1 MLAAVRID
9 HVIYG
14 TADLDAAVAR
24 LEPLLGVTAAGGGRH
39 DGLGTKNRILPLG
52 GGYLEVLAV
61 ADRDEA
67 AGSWLGAALLK
78 RLDAGDGLLAWAAA
92 VHDVA
97 VEAKRLGT
105 PVTHISRQGMTAR
118 LTAVVQAVREPLLPF
133 FIERD
138 LASADPGGA
147 RGAGGIRWLELAGDA
162 ARLDAW
168 LGHVKLPVRVVEGA
182 PAVRALGVGDR
193 ELRDS

>member
-1 MLAAVRID
+1 MRID

-14 TADLDAAVAR
+14 TSDLDAAVAR
-24 LEPLLGVTAAGGGRH
+24 LEPVLGVVATGGGRH
-39 DGLGTKNRILPLG
+39 DGLGTHNRILPLG

-78 RLDAGDGLLAWAAA
+78 RLKAGDGLLAWAAA
-92 VHDVA
+92 VDDVA
-97 VEAKRLGT
+97 AEAKRLGT
-105 PVTHISRQGMTAR
+105 PMTHISRQGLTAR

-138 LASADPGGA
+138 PASADPGAAG
-147 RGAGGIRWLELAGDA
+147 GAGGISWLELAGDA

-168 LGHVKLPVRVVEGA
+168 IGHAKLPVRVVDGA
-182 PAVRALGVGDR
+182 PGVRALGVGAR
-193 ELRDS
+193 ELRD